1 MADIEL
7 EDDYSFSIIDRSL
20 IGQLHTAMVEMVV
33 QSVEVITRDTQEFI
47 HLSCMSWLIF
57 LDPLF
62 KRQDVK
68 DEFSSQLKEGNSSLK
83 STIVAKLGQYFQ
95 PYIKLLISD
104 CLLQLW
110 KTLTL
115 NNISMPF
122 SSYLSK
128 FLLLVAYLCQNN
140 TPDKDQ
146 TLFTSQSDNR

>member
-1 MADIEL
+1 MTGTITKVLIPFQIHFNTCKGIIKFRDVLITPHLRQLLVMADIEL

-104 CLLQLW
+104 CLLQL
-110 KTLTL
+110 
-115 NNISMPF
+115 
-122 SSYLSK
+122 
-128 FLLLVAYLCQNN
+128 
-140 TPDKDQ
+140 
-146 TLFTSQSDNR
+146 